1 MAIVTAAMYYS
12 LMIGIGR
19 IVIVFDDDMN
29 VFLSIRDFVVRL
41 RALTIG

>member
-19 IVIVFDDDMN
+19 IVIVFDDDTN
-29 VFLSIRDFVVRL
+29 VLFRFQIL
-41 RALTIG
+41 